1 MIKFILNTLRPLLL
15 ILSILALQ
23 ACSSGTTVLFSG
35 LTQEEGNEIYSLL
48 LQVGIP
54 AEKGSD
60 KTGTNISVPKALS
73 SDALRILQSKG
84 LPRDKRSSIG
94 EVFKKES
101 MISSPLEERARYL
114 YALSQ
119 ELEQTLMRMDGVL
132 SARVH
137 IVLPERTNPG
147 EPLSPSSAAVF
158 IKYDPRTSLPA
169 YVPRIRELIFKSI
182 PGISGDPHTS
192 VSVAAVPSE
201 NLQENCLPLLW
212 YGPMAIHPEDRW
224 VFLTVAYLLLG
235 LWMLSLALV
244 WLQSRQ
250 SSEWPPL
257 LLKIKNGLFKK

>member
-1 MIKFILNTLRPLLL
+1 MLVMCIMLV
-15 ILSILALQ
+15 LQ
-23 ACSSGTTVLFSG
+23 ACSSGNTVLFNG
-35 LTQEEGNEIYSLL
+35 LNQEEGNEIYSLL

-54 AEKGSD
+54 AEKGTN
-60 KTGTNISVPKALS
+60 KEGTYISVPKSMS

-84 LPRDKRSSIG
+84 LPRDKKSSIG

-158 IKYDPRTSLPA
+158 VKYDPRTSLPA
-169 YVPRIRELIFKSI
+169 YIPRIRELVFKSI
-182 PGISGDPHTS
+182 PGIIGDPHTS
-192 VSVAAVPSE
+192 VSFAAVPAE
-201 NLQENCLPLLW
+201 NLQENCLPLVW
-212 YGPMAIHPEDRW
+212 YGPMAIPAENRW
-224 VFLTVAYLLLG
+224 AFLSVAYLLIG
-235 LWMLSLALV
+235 LWMLSLAVV
-244 WLQSRQ
+244 WLQAKRI
-250 SSEWPPL
+250 EDWPPL
-257 LLKIKNGLFKK
+257 LVQIKERLFKK

>member
-1 MIKFILNTLRPLLL
+1 MITFILKTLRPLLL
-15 ILSILALQ
+15 VLSLLSLQ

-73 SDALRILQSKG
+73 SDALRILQAKG

-224 VFLTVAYLLLG
+224 VFLTVTYLLLG

-250 SSEWPPL
+250 TSDWPPL